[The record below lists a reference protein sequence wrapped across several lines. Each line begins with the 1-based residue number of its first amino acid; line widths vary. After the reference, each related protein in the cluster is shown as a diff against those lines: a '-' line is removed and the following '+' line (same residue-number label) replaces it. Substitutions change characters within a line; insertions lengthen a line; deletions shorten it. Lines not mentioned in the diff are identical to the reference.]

1 MKYCTF
7 FIAAVIGMLIGG
19 CGSSDST
26 PGKELQDLYSELDR
40 EIARSGDYEEAKE
53 KRIMQL
59 RHNYDISRNQNE
71 RTEIVNRL
79 IAEFDAY
86 NADSALYYISCNLR
100 RPAVRSIPGEF
111 TRLTIKRADVLA
123 HAGLFSDALYIMQQ
137 IPRDS
142 LDSQLLEPYYSTYC
156 ATYQYLSEFADEHET
171 AMGHEQLRA
180 LYADSLMEVIKPG
193 SFNHLVYVMAERARA
208 GDTDSAIAE
217 LSKHLDEYTLGTRE
231 YSILASTLAYIY
243 KLAGKPDE
251 YKHYLVLSAIS
262 DVRGAVKENMSFREV
277 ATVMFEDG
285 DVERANRY
293 LKKSIADANFYS
305 AMMRNAQSSKILP
318 VIDDAYSSLQN
329 QLNCRLRYM
338 VGVSSVLS
346 VVLVI
351 TILLILK
358 QIRSLHRAN
367 AEVGN
372 ANLELSH
379 LSEQLKETNREL
391 KGKNDE
397 LSSLSEE
404 LRTKNSE
411 LADKNDRLSVVSAR
425 LQVAN
430 EELEVK
436 NYELRD
442 FNRTKEQYAGLF
454 MEYCSSAISTLQHY
468 QQSLRVLTA
477 QGGNRNA
484 LLKKLESTEIADHL
498 LKNFYV
504 KFDEAILNI
513 YPAFVDKFN
522 ALLNPGEQVVLK
534 SGELLNTELR
544 LFALIRIGIDDSA
557 KIAEFLRC
565 SISTVYTYRS
575 KMRRRAINPDEFE
588 NEVRNLG

>member
-1 MKYCTF
+1 MKIYIIV
-7 FIAAVIGMLIGG
+7 FITLLLASCSERNPDTQSGLKA
-19 CGSSDST
+19 
-26 PGKELQDLYSELDR
+26 LYDELDYEIDR
-40 EIARSGDYEEAKE
+40 SKDYEIAKE
-53 KRIMQL
+53 NRINQL
-59 RHNYDISRNQNE
+59 RKSYAVARDQKQK
-71 RTEIVNRL
+71 TEIVNHL

-156 ATYQYLSEFADEHET
+156 ATYQYLSEYANEHET
-171 AMGHEQLRA
+171 ALGHEHLRA
-180 LYADSLMEVIKPG
+180 LYADSLMSVIKPG

-217 LSKHLDEYTLGTRE
+217 LSKHLDEYTLGSRE

-243 KLAGKPDE
+243 KLAGMPDE

-397 LSSLSEE
+397 LSALSEE
-404 LRTKNSE
+404 LRAKNSE